1 MLIALTPSLVTFS
14 IPLFTVHLSP
24 FTFLTLLDRL
34 HFVSTPLVE
43 HESPDELILCSRR
56 KPVWNPVFIVGT
68 LLFVSA
74 MFLKANVSEKWAAIP
89 LAVAAV
95 ILLSGVWLL
104 SQNGKLV
111 FSRHELKVY
120 RVYKHLGYVQR
131 IYVTPLQSVDKATLF
146 ETKNPGLHLQLDNLN
161 TILICRKAELDGN
174 GADLMHRINAFLAD

>member
-1 MLIALTPSLVTFS
+1 MA
-14 IPLFTVHLSP
+14 
-24 FTFLTLLDRL
+24 LLDRL

-43 HESPDELILCSRR
+43 HESEFELILCSRR

-68 LLFVSA
+68 VLFVAS
-74 MFLKANVSEKWAAIP
+74 MFLKANVNEKWAAIP
-89 LAVAAV
+89 LGIAAI

-111 FSRHELKVY
+111 FSRDELKVY
-120 RVYKHLGYVQR
+120 RIYKHLGYVQR

-161 TILICRKAELDGN
+161 TILICRKAELGGS
-174 GADLMHRINAFLAD
+174 GAELVKRINAFLAD